1 MESTNITLITKMD
14 NTINLENV
22 IKDLKALNTI
32 EKKEG
37 VLNADLAKEL
47 AESFKL
53 AYKSLTI
60 TNNITQ

>member
-1 MESTNITLITKMD
+1 MD